1 MNQENNEVESYKLV
15 AYSVASGFD
24 FKALPSQLEQRD
36 TRIHRPEGC
45 EIYELGFTKKVFV
58 FPYAT
63 VVFFNVPESEHAEYM
78 RRLGAPITD
87 TTQARS
93 YSKDDYTIRVEHN
106 TLDVEIDFAILPDIE
121 LRKILLV
128 AQLVA
133 QSTALQLIE
142 WQVEKFLSES
152 EDMTRFLRRFGAVR
166 KGRRDILQFIG
177 NSLVTRHK
185 IVRQLSLFN
194 RPDVTWESDELYE
207 LYDQMI
213 KIDIFDVE
221 QRVDNVEKMLE
232 LCGDV
237 TDLLLEIS
245 HTKRAEMLELIIIFL
260 ILIEVVRA
268 FFH

>member
-1 MNQENNEVESYKLV
+1 MNQTVETESYKLV

-24 FKALPSQLEQRD
+24 FKALPAQLEQKD

-45 EIYELGFTKKVFV
+45 AIYELGFTKKVFV
-58 FPYAT
+58 FPYST

-78 RRLGAPITD
+78 KRLGAPIT
-87 TTQARS
+87 TPTPLRS

-121 LRKILLV
+121 LRKILLI

-142 WQVEKFLSES
+142 WQVERFLSES
-152 EDMTRFLRRFGAVR
+152 EDMTKFLRRFGAVR
-166 KGRRDILQFIG
+166 QGRRDLLQFIG
-177 NSLVTRHK
+177 NSLATRHK

-207 LYDQMI
+207 LYDQMV

-221 QRVDNVEKMLE
+221 QRIDNVEKMLDV
-232 LCGDV
+232 CGDV

-245 HTKRAEMLELIIIFL
+245 HTRRSEILELVIIFL